1 MAEIGDRHPRD
12 AVSLVLGLVLATVA
26 GLFLLVDLTDHS
38 VDLRWAGPVALMAIG
53 ALGLAATLR
62 R

>member
-26 GLFLLVDLTDHS
+26 VLFLVVDVTDQS
-38 VDLRWAGPVALMAIG
+38 VDLRWAGPVALMTIG
-53 ALGLAATLR
+53 GLGLAAALR

>member
-26 GLFLLVDLTDHS
+26 VLFLVVDVTDQP

-53 ALGLAATLR
+53 ALGLAASLR

>member
-12 AVSLVLGLVLATVA
+12 AVSLVLGLILATIA
-26 GLFLLVDLTDHS
+26 GLFLLVDLTDQS

-53 ALGLAATLR
+53 ALGLAASLR

>member
-1 MAEIGDRHPRD
+1 MAELGDRHPRD

-26 GLFLLVDLTDHS
+26 GLFLLVDLTDRS

>member
-26 GLFLLVDLTDHS
+26 GLFLVVDVTDQS
-38 VDLRWAGPVALMAIG
+38 IDLRWAGPVALMAIG
-53 ALGLAATLR
+53 ALGLAASLR

>member
-1 MAEIGDRHPRD
+1 MAELGDRHPRD

-26 GLFLLVDLTDHS
+26 VLFLVVDVTDRS

-53 ALGLAATLR
+53 ALGLAASLR